1 MAVDGFR
8 VVDADGHG
16 GEHRTWPSRLPEQF
30 GGRFEEWRE
39 RCKQH
44 YGRLGI
50 PGGGLARPGDRFQ
63 GKSAVSQSEVREG
76 MHDPAE
82 RLKDMD
88 LEGID
93 VTINYSGGP
102 GEEWALL
109 DPDFATAL
117 CRAINDAKA
126 EFNRYDPLRLKSV
139 AIVPMID
146 PVRAAAELRRAVQE
160 LGFVGVVTRQHL
172 RDRNLDDPAFD
183 IVWAEAERLDVPVCV
198 HGGGQAPD
206 QFPIAVD
213 RYGTRL
219 EVHALT
225 HPIGGMLAVM
235 NFTIGGILRR
245 FPRLRF
251 GVMEANCWWLPGWL
265 ERLDDHWHR
274 MPEQAPLIDRKPSEY
289 FLDGRCFIGC
299 DPGEEAV
306 GAVAQQLGAERIVY
320 ASDYYHWDCGFP
332 ETARTV
338 AHRNDLDYRAKRL
351 ILAENAE
358 RLYGLA

>member
-1 MAVDGFR
+1 MAVNGFR

-16 GEHRTWPSRLPEQF
+16 GEYRHWPSKLPE
-30 GGRFEEWRE
+30 RFAAKFEAWRE

-50 PGGGLARPGDRFQ
+50 PGGGLARPGDRF
-63 GKSAVSQSEVREG
+63 GGTSAVSQAAVREG
-76 MHDPAE
+76 MHDPVE

-93 VTINYSGGP
+93 VTVNYSGGP

-109 DPDFATAL
+109 DPDFAEAL
-117 CRAINDAKA
+117 CRTINDAKA
-126 EFNRYDPLRLKSV
+126 EFNRHAPDRLKAV
-139 AIVPMID
+139 AILPMID
-146 PVRAAAELRRAVQE
+146 PARAAAELRRAVTE
-160 LGFVGVVTRQHL
+160 LGLVGMVTRQHV
-172 RDRNLDDPAFD
+172 REKNLDHPSLDV
-183 IVWAEAERLDVPVCV
+183 VWAEAERLGVPVCV

-206 QFPIAVD
+206 QVPIAVD

-225 HPIGGMLAVM
+225 HPLGGMLAVM
-235 NFTIGGILRR
+235 NFTVGGVLRR
-245 FPRLRF
+245 FPKLRF

-265 ERLDDHWHR
+265 ERLDDHWRR
-274 MPEQAPLIDRKPSEY
+274 MPEQAPQIDRKPSEY

-299 DPGEEAV
+299 DPGEAAV
-306 GAVAQQLGAERIVY
+306 GAVAKELGAERIVY

-338 AHRNDLDYRAKRL
+338 ANRGDLDDRAKRL
-351 ILAENAE
+351 ILAENAR

>member
-1 MAVDGFR
+1 MGVNGFR

-16 GEHRTWPSRLPEQF
+16 GERREWPAKLPERF
-30 GGRFEEWRE
+30 AARFEEWRE
-39 RCKQH
+39 RCRRH
-44 YGRLGI
+44 YGRLAL
-50 PGGGLARPGDRFQ
+50 PGGGLARPGDRFP
-63 GKSAVSQSEVREG
+63 GKSAVSEVGVREG

-93 VTINYSGGP
+93 VTVNYSGGP

-109 DPDFATAL
+109 DAEFAAAL
-117 CRAINDAKA
+117 CRTINEAKA
-126 EFNRYDPLRLKSV
+126 EFNAHCPERLKSV
-139 AIVPMID
+139 AILPMID
-146 PVRAAAELRRAVQE
+146 PPRAAAELRHAVE
-160 LGFVGVVTRQHL
+160 KLGHVGLVTRQHV
-172 RDRNLDDPAFD
+172 RDKNLDDPSFD
-183 IVWAEAERLDVPVCV
+183 VVWAEAERLGVPVCV

-206 QFPIAVD
+206 QVPIAVD
-213 RYGTRL
+213 RYRTRL

-235 NFTIGGILRR
+235 AFTVGGVLHR
-245 FPRLRF
+245 FPKLRV
-251 GVMEANCWWLPGWL
+251 GIMEANCWWLPGWL
-265 ERLDDHWHR
+265 ERLDDHWRR
-274 MPEQAPLIDRKPSEY
+274 MPEQAPQIDRKPSEY

-299 DPGEEAV
+299 DPGEEMV
-306 GAVAQQLGAERIVY
+306 GTVARMLGAERIVY

-332 ETARTV
+332 ETARTI
-338 AHRNDLDYRAKRL
+338 ANRSDLDDAAKRK